1 MTNDR
6 ALVRKHFDA
15 LLADAAHD
23 GIPVDVVGRLLLE
36 EVTRLWMETR
46 SWRDVADELE
56 FHAKSLDP
64 DADFEFM
71 RP

>member
-1 MTNDR
+1 MSDDR

-15 LLADAAHD
+15 LLAEAEAR
-23 GIPVDVVGRLLLE
+23 GVPADVVGRLLLE
-36 EVTRLWMETR
+36 EVTALWLKR
-46 SWRDVADELE
+46 RAWRDVASELE
-56 FHAKSLDP
+56 FHAKGLDP